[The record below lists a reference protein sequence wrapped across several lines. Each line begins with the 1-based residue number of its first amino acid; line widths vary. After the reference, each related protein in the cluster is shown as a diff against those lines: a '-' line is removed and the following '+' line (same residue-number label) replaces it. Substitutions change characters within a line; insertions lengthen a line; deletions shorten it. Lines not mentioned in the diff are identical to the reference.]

1 MVLKLKKKLRQ
12 KKRLEN
18 FTKQDVKDSSE
29 QKEETVD
36 EKKHDGYKG
45 KRKKFFNKNR
55 FKDNKRPKKK
65 EAAPSK
71 EIS

>member
-1 MVLKLKKKLRQ
+1 MK
-12 KKRLEN
+12 
-18 FTKQDVKDSSE
+18 
-29 QKEETVD
+29 
-36 EKKHDGYKG
+36 KKHDGYKS

-55 FKDNKRPKKK
+55 FKDNKRTKKK

>member
-1 MVLKLKKKLRQ
+1 MLKTVQNKKEKLSM
-12 KKRLEN
+12 K
-18 FTKQDVKDSSE
+18 
-29 QKEETVD
+29 
-36 EKKHDGYKG
+36 KKHDGYKG

-65 EAAPSK
+65 EASASK